1 MGRRLS
7 CVLVTVAALAC
18 LPAANAFAAGPADAA
33 LSRSAAVSEAS
44 ARRSSASDECGGEL
58 GLGAPAPAQ
67 EATMLCLVNDARA
80 RFELPPMSQSPQLR
94 ESAVDKADD
103 LLRCDEFSHT
113 ACGRPFYYWIDENGY
128 MSAPCWRVGENL
140 AWGVEE
146 DGTVGAIFRA
156 WMRSPTHRANILGN
170 FDETG
175 IELRVGP
182 LGGLSG
188 VHLWTEHFGSHC
200 GS

>member
-7 CVLVTVAALAC
+7 LLLAAAVALTCLLAS
-18 LPAANAFAAGPADAA
+18 NASAAGTVGA
-33 LSRSAAVSEAS
+33 LSRATAVSEVRAQ
-44 ARRSSASDECGGEL
+44 RSSASECGGEL
-58 GLGAPAPAQ
+58 GLDDDDAAQ
-67 EATMLCLVNDARA
+67 EATMLCLVNQARA
-80 RFELPPMSQSPQLR
+80 RFELPPLGQSQQLR
-94 ESAVDKADD
+94 DSAVENAAD
-103 LLRCDEFSHT
+103 LLACDEFSHT
-113 ACGRPFYYWIDENGY
+113 ACGRSFYYWIDETGY

-140 AWGVEE
+140 AWGVEDE
-146 DGTVGAIFRA
+146 GTVGSIFRA
-156 WMRSPTHRANILGN
+156 WMHSPAHRANILGN

-175 IELRVGP
+175 IELRVGS